1 MDASV
6 WLALALLTVLVC
18 LALRARRR
26 RPRDPGHYGQLRAV
40 REQEALNLA
49 RQQWMGG
56 GG

>member
-18 LALRARRR
+18 LALRALRGRR
-26 RPRDPGHYGQLRAV
+26 RDPGHYGQLRPV

-49 RQQWMGG
+49 RQMWMGG